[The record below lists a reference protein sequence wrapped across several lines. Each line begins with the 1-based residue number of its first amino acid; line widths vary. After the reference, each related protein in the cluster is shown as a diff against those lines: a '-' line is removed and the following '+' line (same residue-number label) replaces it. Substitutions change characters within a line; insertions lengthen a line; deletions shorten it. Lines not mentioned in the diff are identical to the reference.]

1 MDDRHFDKIFWFVS
15 GLCVLTFVVDLCV
28 IFIPIGKTGE
38 KFADNIIPV
47 LNTGAM
53 MSGIYYL
60 LGGNPDKKKST
71 ATTETGDIN
80 VKDSK

>member
-1 MDDRHFDKIFWFVS
+1 MEDKHFDKVFWFVC
-15 GLCVLTFVVDLCV
+15 GLCALAISVDLCV
-28 IFIPIGKTGE
+28 MFIPLSKTGE

-60 LGGNPDKKKST
+60 LGGNPDKKKPT
-71 ATTETGDIN
+71 ATTESGDITL
-80 VKDSK
+80 KDGK